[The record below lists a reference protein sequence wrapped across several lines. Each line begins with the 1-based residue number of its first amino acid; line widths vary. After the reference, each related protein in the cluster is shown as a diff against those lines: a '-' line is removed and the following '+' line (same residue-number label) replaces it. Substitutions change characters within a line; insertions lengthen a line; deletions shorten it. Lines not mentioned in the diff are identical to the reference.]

1 MTAGEIV
8 NAAGDSEEDRRGRS
22 GRSGR
27 PRASTAAGGPGAG
40 ILPVIAAIGTKVPAD
55 SYTQRDILDEF
66 DISDPRVRSVFLNS
80 GIERRYLGLSRR
92 ESDGARQVE
101 SQGEL
106 LRRHAAQGVSLG
118 RGAIEA
124 CLQEVGASP
133 SDVRY
138 LCCVTSTG
146 FLTPGLSARLIKEM
160 GIPPDCARL
169 DVVGMGCNAGL
180 NGLTA
185 VTGWSARHP
194 GELGVLACIEVCSAA
209 YVVDSSMR
217 ASVVNSLFGDGAAAV
232 SVLTAPARSP
242 RQPALLGFASRL
254 IPEAIDAMRFDWDD
268 THGKF
273 SFFLD
278 PEVPYILGA
287 QAKQAVS
294 GLLSGTG
301 LRQSDIGHWVIHAGG
316 KKVID
321 SVRINLGLARHDV
334 RHTIRVLRDYGNLSS
349 ASFLFSLERLMHEAT
364 VAAGDYGV
372 VMTMGPG
379 STIEAALIRW

>member
-1 MTAGEIV
+1 
-8 NAAGDSEEDRRGRS
+8 
-22 GRSGR
+22 
-27 PRASTAAGGPGAG
+27 
-40 ILPVIAAIGTKVPAD
+40 
-55 SYTQRDILDEF
+55 
-66 DISDPRVRSVFLNS
+66 
-80 GIERRYLGLSRR
+80 
-92 ESDGARQVE
+92 
-101 SQGEL
+101 
-106 LRRHAAQGVSLG
+106 
-118 RGAIEA
+118 
-124 CLQEVGASP
+124 
-133 SDVRY
+133 
-138 LCCVTSTG
+138 
-146 FLTPGLSARLIKEM
+146 
-160 GIPPDCARL
+160 
-169 DVVGMGCNAGL
+169 
-180 NGLTA
+180 
-185 VTGWSARHP
+185 
-194 GELGVLACIEVCSAA
+194 
-209 YVVDSSMR
+209 
-217 ASVVNSLFGDGAAAV
+217 VVNSLFGDGAAAV